1 MSSRLV
7 VAESP
12 PTNIFFVRITCVKTF
27 RSLGI
32 EFEDGNYQFGVG
44 LPRHGNLRFYQL
56 PVQLMGWIVQHLNW
70 QKLQYLKPCKM
81 IYLSHTGGLSKGDE
95 SESARPPRRRVL
107 HHHHLGHVTKL
118 REVLTYTLGGGL
130 KKREWSSCCP
140 NVSAAQTCQERPP
153 TNILPGSLG
162 ISSPRTP
169 KWRGARGEKRPP
181 CSKTEGG
188 IWGSRWLQDLSLPS
202 GKYYFHFS
210 QRWISDLRWGGRRSR
225 RGGEVA
231 KIHDFLVLMWGSS
244 LSWAFWKCPSWCN
257 SKSEVLVS
265 VFKARRPT
273 DISWQGS

>member
-44 LPRHGNLRFYQL
+44 LPRHGDLWFYQL

-118 REVLTYTLGGGL
+118 REVLAYTLGGGL
-130 KKREWSSCCP
+130 KKRGMI
-140 NVSAAQTCQERPP
+140 TM
-153 TNILPGSLG
+153 L
-162 ISSPRTP
+162 
-169 KWRGARGEKRPP
+169 
-181 CSKTEGG
+181 
-188 IWGSRWLQDLSLPS
+188 
-202 GKYYFHFS
+202 
-210 QRWISDLRWGGRRSR
+210 
-225 RGGEVA
+225 
-231 KIHDFLVLMWGSS
+231 
-244 LSWAFWKCPSWCN
+244 
-257 SKSEVLVS
+257 
-265 VFKARRPT
+265 
-273 DISWQGS
+273 

>member
-1 MSSRLV
+1 MNPNPRDLLVAGSFITITSATSPNWEKYSRTLSGV
-7 VAESP
+7 VW
-12 PTNIFFVRITCVKTF
+12 K
-27 RSLGI
+27 
-32 EFEDGNYQFGVG
+32 
-44 LPRHGNLRFYQL
+44 
-56 PVQLMGWIVQHLNW
+56 
-70 QKLQYLKPCKM
+70 
-81 IYLSHTGGLSKGDE
+81 KG
-95 SESARPPRRRVL
+95 
-107 HHHHLGHVTKL
+107 
-118 REVLTYTLGGGL
+118 
-130 KKREWSSCCP
+130 EWSPCCP

>member
-12 PTNIFFVRITCVKTF
+12 PTNIFFVRITCVKKF

-44 LPRHGNLRFYQL
+44 FPRHGNLWFYQL

-118 REVLTYTLGGGL
+118 REVLAYTLGGGL
-130 KKREWSSCCP
+130 KKRE
-140 NVSAAQTCQERPP
+140 
-153 TNILPGSLG
+153 
-162 ISSPRTP
+162 
-169 KWRGARGEKRPP
+169 
-181 CSKTEGG
+181 
-188 IWGSRWLQDLSLPS
+188 
-202 GKYYFHFS
+202 
-210 QRWISDLRWGGRRSR
+210 
-225 RGGEVA
+225 
-231 KIHDFLVLMWGSS
+231 
-244 LSWAFWKCPSWCN
+244 
-257 SKSEVLVS
+257 
-265 VFKARRPT
+265 
-273 DISWQGS
+273 